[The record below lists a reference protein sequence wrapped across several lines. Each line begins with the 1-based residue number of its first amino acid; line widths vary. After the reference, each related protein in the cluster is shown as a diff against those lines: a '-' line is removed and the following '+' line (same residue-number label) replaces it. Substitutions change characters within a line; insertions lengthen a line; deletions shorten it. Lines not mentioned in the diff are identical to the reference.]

1 MHLHI
6 CPIVIELLLHIMFVL
21 FILGYMSMIGE
32 VTDVQ
37 MFSRVLPTKDLTE
50 ITGVGESTFYFG

>member
-1 MHLHI
+1 
-6 CPIVIELLLHIMFVL
+6 MFVL